1 MFSKSCWDIYMIWHC
16 PFYLNIEKYI
26 KKIYITKTTIL
37 IKFWEEFSL
46 ASPFSRIHSANW
58 SLEEFKFSKI
68 GKLKYFPFNTYLFS
82 LVHLFYSLYN
92 ATQGGLGCKMLL
104 IRSVFYIQIS
114 FSTNF
119 MQQSELSVTQCT
131 QSPFSKLQ
139 NIQKQSQQS
148 LHLEL
153 LFDDQKYMKFI
164 DCSDQVLIKT
174 NIGNE
179 YISTWWIYSTC
190 ILASVEMLNIKY
202 YVVF

>member
-1 MFSKSCWDIYMIWHC
+1 
-16 PFYLNIEKYI
+16 
-26 KKIYITKTTIL
+26 
-37 IKFWEEFSL
+37 
-46 ASPFSRIHSANW
+46 
-58 SLEEFKFSKI
+58 
-68 GKLKYFPFNTYLFS
+68 
-82 LVHLFYSLYN
+82 
-92 ATQGGLGCKMLL
+92 
-104 IRSVFYIQIS
+104 
-114 FSTNF
+114 

-164 DCSDQVLIKT
+164 DCSDQVLTKT

>member
-1 MFSKSCWDIYMIWHC
+1 
-16 PFYLNIEKYI
+16 
-26 KKIYITKTTIL
+26 
-37 IKFWEEFSL
+37 
-46 ASPFSRIHSANW
+46 
-58 SLEEFKFSKI
+58 
-68 GKLKYFPFNTYLFS
+68 
-82 LVHLFYSLYN
+82 
-92 ATQGGLGCKMLL
+92 MLL

-114 FSTNF
+114 FSNF

-179 YISTWWIYSTC
+179 YIST
-190 ILASVEMLNIKY
+190 
-202 YVVF
+202 